1 MCEFLSLTDGRVDDC
16 ILRQLSLQLLASKS
30 QTKPVTY
37 SKSTCRQLH
46 GMTLRQMNKA
56 SRVVVAR
63 PFGFLFLCMQPLN
76 VHETNEF
83 ALLPQ
88 LVQPPEKSW
97 GQERDFCGSTQS
109 ACPGGNH
116 RLARLKNTQ
125 KVYEENFA
133 DSNYHRISWTK
144 SKACRICSF
153 SAEGASFLM
162 PWFQSTSSNANALE
176 IRRVTHQSPVAAQQ
190 NVPRHKPPRIG
201 HNKVRVSESSSRV
214 ISHLNI
220 RDRFAPTRAAAGNN
234 MIWKHLNFVL
244 IKNSGRLLGPCQDAQ
259 HWTHH
264 VGVG

>member
-109 ACPGGNH
+109 ACPGAIIG
-116 RLARLKNTQ
+116 LQTEKYAEKFM
-125 KVYEENFA
+125 K
-133 DSNYHRISWTK
+133 RILQT
-144 SKACRICSF
+144 RIII
-153 SAEGASFLM
+153 GY
-162 PWFQSTSSNANALE
+162 PG
-176 IRRVTHQSPVAAQQ
+176 Q
-190 NVPRHKPPRIG
+190 NPR
-201 HNKVRVSESSSRV
+201 
-214 ISHLNI
+214 
-220 RDRFAPTRAAAGNN
+220 RAASAVSQPKEHHSLCRGSNQRVQTLTL
-234 MIWKHLNFVL
+234 WKSVE
-244 IKNSGRLLGPCQDAQ
+244 
-259 HWTHH
+259 
-264 VGVG
+264 